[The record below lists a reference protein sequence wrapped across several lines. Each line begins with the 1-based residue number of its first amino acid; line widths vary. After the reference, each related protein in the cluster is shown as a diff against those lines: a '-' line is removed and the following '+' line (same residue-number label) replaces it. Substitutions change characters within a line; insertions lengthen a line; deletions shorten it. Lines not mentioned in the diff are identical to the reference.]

1 MSSVTATTTA
11 PDPTGSAGVP
21 ASSRPRLDWRL
32 RFAALSLIWGFSF
45 LLIKVGTQG
54 YALPGHPGTPGVRHG
69 RAGGRDGGPAGGLPR
84 GARTWMH
91 LAVAGFLL
99 NALPFSLFA
108 FAELTIPSTLAAS
121 ATRPPRCGAWR
132 CPWWRCART
141 GRPGCGWYLGLGFL
155 GVLTVL
161 GAWQGFHGL
170 DARGTTLAL
179 LASLSYPVG
188 WIYVRRTLAGSSAS
202 HLSLTGGQLL
212 LATVQLAVVTPLF
225 TSAPSSLALGPLLA
239 IAALGTLGTGLAV
252 LIQYGIVAE
261 VGPTTGQMVTYFVPV
276 IAAAGILL
284 LGETLTWSTP
294 VGAAVVLAGAALTQ
308 VKPKR
313 RGDGGGHPGSR
324 ARLTRTS
331 AGPLP
336 GRTAAAIASAS
347 GSISASVR
355 VETVTRMPGVCS
367 SGSALRGHRPAG
379 VQEAGDRARLV
390 GYRHPQVHAAAP
402 VRLDRAPAQ
411 RRGQRVP
418 ALAVARRDGRRVHRA
433 VGPQPRHR
441 ALEGQADPAGPEAL
455 PAAYPVE
462 GERVAGEDSEA
473 QVGTVRLG
481 GRAGEGP
488 AVGDTREGCSG
499 RSTMW

>member
-54 YALPGHPGTPGVRHG
+54 YAPFQVTLGRLAFGTAVLAVAMAVR
-69 RAGGRDGGPAGGLPR
+69 REGLPR

-108 FAELTIPSTLAAS
+108 FAELTIPSTLAGICN
-121 ATRPPRCGAWR
+121 ATSPLWGMALSLVALREDRPTRVRVAG
-132 CPWWRCART
+132 
-141 GRPGCGWYLGLGFL
+141 LGLGFL

-188 WIYVRRTLAGSSAS
+188 WIYVRRTLAGSSTS

-276 IAAAGILL
+276 IAAAAGILL

-313 RGDGGGHPGSR
+313 RG
-324 ARLTRTS
+324 
-331 AGPLP
+331 
-336 GRTAAAIASAS
+336 
-347 GSISASVR
+347 
-355 VETVTRMPGVCS
+355 
-367 SGSALRGHRPAG
+367 
-379 VQEAGDRARLV
+379 
-390 GYRHPQVHAAAP
+390 
-402 VRLDRAPAQ
+402 
-411 RRGQRVP
+411 
-418 ALAVARRDGRRVHRA
+418 
-433 VGPQPRHR
+433 
-441 ALEGQADPAGPEAL
+441 
-455 PAAYPVE
+455 
-462 GERVAGEDSEA
+462 
-473 QVGTVRLG
+473 
-481 GRAGEGP
+481 
-488 AVGDTREGCSG
+488 
-499 RSTMW
+499 